1 MPLQLAL
8 DITIL
13 KITDVDRG
21 GSRGH
26 VGSVEV
32 ALWMEVSYVDN
43 RVAICKCDEKNATNV
58 REGDFMMLG
67 GIQGERWWTPDIE
80 CIDMEEREFL
90 PVLSGDVDMYRTKM
104 KAVQISGQTW
114 IVWGAK
120 TVVRKQCGMEK
131 SFPYSINRC
140 RVRFGSYMFNSS
152 YMEYYVQSLKINP
165 SADFDDV
172 AQEQFWGDRFYKVT
186 KLHERDRVIRKL
198 RPKNQSFEVDGFE
211 IFITT
216 IFPGEDEVNV
226 LYACNWILYFILI
239 IMVFMNG
246 YPRVMYERTIVMQT
260 LIHFTEV
267 TLSKIPTGN
276 WGFNEMDSPFWDAVK
291 NAILHILV
299 TVIALFYIVRK
310 RADGQISFNEQWK
323 LQLFVGACI
332 LISSFYF
339 SGTFRAEL
347 SLGRNEIP
355 GGCDNF
361 IKLLVAE

>member
-1 MPLQLAL
+1 MPLQIAL

-43 RVAICKCDEKNATNV
+43 RVAICKCGEKNATNV

-67 GIQGERWWTPDIE
+67 GIRGERWWTPDIE

-131 SFPYSINRC
+131 QFPYSINRC

-152 YMEYYVQSLKINP
+152 YMEYY
-165 SADFDDV
+165 A
-172 AQEQFWGDRFYKVT
+172 G
-186 KLHERDRVIRKL
+186 
-198 RPKNQSFEVDGFE
+198 
-211 IFITT
+211 
-216 IFPGEDEVNV
+216 
-226 LYACNWILYFILI
+226 
-239 IMVFMNG
+239 
-246 YPRVMYERTIVMQT
+246 
-260 LIHFTEV
+260 
-267 TLSKIPTGN
+267 
-276 WGFNEMDSPFWDAVK
+276 
-291 NAILHILV
+291 
-299 TVIALFYIVRK
+299 
-310 RADGQISFNEQWK
+310 
-323 LQLFVGACI
+323 
-332 LISSFYF
+332 
-339 SGTFRAEL
+339 
-347 SLGRNEIP
+347 
-355 GGCDNF
+355 
-361 IKLLVAE
+361 